1 MLFRSKESEVRLFAT
16 PWTVAYRAPP
26 SMGFSRQEYW
36 SGLPFPSPGDFP
48 TQLFFFLTV
57 IAPTSFWVSAHLA
70 TLFQASGIL
79 LPWGT
84 QICTASPT
92 VSPGLQRGT
101 AMRLIARLGPSRQCN
116 LYFFGLC
123 GVPSLTQ
130 NNQPCMPTSLSLIP
144 TLPL

>member
-1 MLFRSKESEVRLFAT
+1 MTPNFCFEVKKQT
-16 PWTVAYRAPP
+16 YP
-26 SMGFSRQEYW
+26 SAIRTCAADQSLTLILL
-36 SGLPFPSPGDFP
+36 SLS
-48 TQLFFFLTV
+48 LFFFLTV
-57 IAPTSFWVSAHLA
+57 IAPTSFWVSTHLA

-101 AMRLIARLGPSRQCN
+101 AVRLIARLGPSRQCN